1 MLLWKNLLK
10 TSTGALFLSWEGISV
25 ISLSLLL
32 RREHFHHLVLTF
44 SPSLAFCFLPV
55 LLTPTVSYSCSSSTC
70 CVSDTS
76 SPLSLPPDSTW
87 VLKTPPES
95 FLAPC
100 CGVCV
105 LLLSLL
111 VTFAFLHSFLIPL
124 FFSPS
129 HMSLFPFHCIH
140 ILILRMECGFTE
152 STNHARIFSR
162 SIWRCQVGVCLFQG
176 SLSHWDFGEFLW
188 LAPP

>member
-70 CVSDTS
+70 CASDTS
-76 SPLSLPPDSTW
+76 SPA
-87 VLKTPPES
+87 ES
-95 FLAPC
+95 FLASC

-105 LLLSLL
+105 LLPSLL

-124 FFSPS
+124 FFSPN

-140 ILILRMECGFTE
+140 ILILRMEWVVLSVVSLRVQTTPEYFPEVFGG
-152 STNHARIFSR
+152 ARWVCVYSR
-162 SIWRCQVGVCLFQG
+162 A
-176 SLSHWDFGEFLW
+176 HFLIET
-188 LAPP
+188 LGNFCD